1 MLSKAFFDINNAT
14 LSIILVS
21 DVYGE
26 AAIVNLPNLALGGY
40 CEFSKRLYFSST
52 FNLNPAPYNLNTIV
66 NCTITC
72 RWLF

>member
-26 AAIVNLPNLALGGY
+26 AAIVNLSNLALGGY
-40 CEFSKRLYFSST
+40 CEFSK
-52 FNLNPAPYNLNTIV
+52 
-66 NCTITC
+66 
-72 RWLF
+72 